1 MENKEKLLKKIKFQ
15 IWKDNIEKNDDNK
28 LYIVLNENL
37 RETFLNNVDYFK
49 NEIAELLNKEFI
61 SYNIVRDLADRE
73 ILIID
78 FK

>member
-28 LYIVLNENL
+28 LYIVLNEKL

-49 NEIAELLNKEFI
+49 NEIVELLNKEFI
-61 SYNIVRDLADRE
+61 SYNIVSDLADRE

>member
-49 NEIAELLNKEFI
+49 NEIVELLNKEFI

>member
-49 NEIAELLNKEFI
+49 NEIVELLNKEFI
-61 SYNIVRDLADRE
+61 SYNIVSDLADRE

>member
-49 NEIAELLNKEFI
+49 NEIVELLNKEFI

-78 FK
+78 FE